1 MLPLSTNER
10 RELRARAHSL
20 TPVVSIAENGLTEGV
35 LREIET
41 NLKAHELIKI
51 RVYGDSRENRIA
63 YLEQICT
70 ELDAAAV
77 QHIGKLLVV
86 FRPGIIDPAAVNAQK
101 TQKNPALTNEIPP
114 PCFLLPCLGLQ
125 HRAENRKQSRS
136 LLHKSI
142 SPYWK
147 GRKKL
152 LANRTQL

>member
-86 FRPGIIDPAAVNAQK
+86 FLPGIIDPAAVNAQK
-101 TQKNPALTNEIPP
+101 TQKNRRSTSTPRTTK
-114 PCFLLPCLGLQ
+114 
-125 HRAENRKQSRS
+125 RAFQ
-136 LLHKSI
+136 
-142 SPYWK
+142 
-147 GRKKL
+147 G
-152 LANRTQL
+152 